1 LRSGLAKPERRADLD
16 DDLARGLEIIERRAA
31 ALARFMQSYAR
42 LVRLPPPRLA
52 RVDVGAWAQRTADLA
67 ATGAGAD
74 AVVVDGG
81 PALSISG
88 DPDQLDQLLI
98 NLVRNAVEANAE
110 THGQAVRLSWSTAAG
125 AVMLVVEDEGPGVAD
140 TSNLFVPFFTTKP
153 EGSGIGLVL
162 ARQIAEAHGGS
173 IVLQNRKTGRGAEA
187 IVTLPSATLAARA
200 S

>member
-1 LRSGLAKPERRADLD
+1 MALGIIN
-16 DDLARGLEIIERRAA
+16 LARGLEIIERRAA

-42 LVRLPPPRLA
+42 LVRLPPPRMA

-67 ATGAGAD
+67 AAIGPI
-74 AVVVDGG
+74 VVEPG
-81 PALSISG
+81 PAISIPG

-110 THGQAVRLSWSTAAG
+110 TQGGAARLSWSIAAG
-125 AVMLVVEDEGPGVAD
+125 AVMFVVEDEGPGVAE

-153 EGSGIGLVL
+153 QGSGIGLVL

-173 IVLQNRKTGRGAEA
+173 LVLRNRNSGRGAEA
-187 IVTLPSATLAARA
+187 ILTLPTTALAARA